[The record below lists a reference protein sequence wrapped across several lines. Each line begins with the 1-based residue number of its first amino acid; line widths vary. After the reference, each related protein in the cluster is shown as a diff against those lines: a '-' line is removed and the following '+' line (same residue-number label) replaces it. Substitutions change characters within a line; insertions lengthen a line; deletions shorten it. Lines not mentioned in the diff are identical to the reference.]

1 MAASSSRA
9 LRAFLRYKPNHSI
22 IATQSYTSNA
32 IACRHLHQGTV
43 HPSAIVHPDAVIGE
57 GVSIGPFCTVSRFAR
72 IGNEC
77 QLHVGSHIM
86 GHTELGD
93 NCVLLTG
100 AVVGADTPG
109 QTTIGNRNVIGHYAV
124 VGVKCQDLKYK
135 KGDEC
140 FLQIGN
146 NNDIREHTSI
156 HRSSNSTDMTVIGDN
171 NLIMGSCHV
180 AHDCKIGSH
189 NIFANGTLLA
199 GHVVVEDYVHTA
211 GSVAV
216 HQFCQLGSYS
226 FIGGGSTIS
235 QDVPKY
241 MMVSGARAEL
251 RGLNLEGL
259 RRNSFS
265 TMEVQKMRKAYCK
278 IFMASDAI
286 NGSFDDRLSQ
296 VENMGELAD
305 SEFVLSMIKS
315 IRASF
320 DQGRRGICKVRSWF
334 GA

>member
-32 IACRHLHQGTV
+32 IACRHLHQGMV

-109 QTTIGNRNVIGHYAV
+109 QTTIGNCNIIGHYAV

-135 KGDEC
+135 EGDEC

-146 NNDIREHTSI
+146 NNDIREYTSI
-156 HRSSNSTDMTVIGDN
+156 HRSSNSTDIT
-171 NLIMGSCHV
+171 
-180 AHDCKIGSH
+180 
-189 NIFANGTLLA
+189 
-199 GHVVVEDYVHTA
+199 DYVHTA

-265 TMEVQKMRKAYCK
+265 TMEIKKMRKAYQK

-286 NGSFDDRLSQ
+286 NGGFDDWLSQ
-296 VENMGELAD
+296 VENMVELAD
-305 SEFVLSMIKS
+305 SEFIFSMIKS

-334 GA
+334 GT